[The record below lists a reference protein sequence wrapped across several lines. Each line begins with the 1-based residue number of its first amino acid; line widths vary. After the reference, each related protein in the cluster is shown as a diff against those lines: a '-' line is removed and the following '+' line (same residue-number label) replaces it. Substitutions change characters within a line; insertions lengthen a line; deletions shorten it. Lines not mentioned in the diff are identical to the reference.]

1 MNDINDCIIL
11 NVLNDDNTS
20 LFDKNYKFVIPIYQR
35 AYSWSENDIEKLIDG
50 ILNSKDTYNLGII
63 VVYKN
68 KNEDKYEV
76 IDGQQRLTTLY
87 MILKLLKIVKND
99 IEFSHRK
106 KSSSTLKIIE
116 KLIEKKEEENNKYD
130 QNLIKKAKIIQK
142 MIKNE
147 NELIKKL
154 KKTNVIITEIPN
166 KMDKIHYF
174 EIMNTRGKQLEKSDI
189 VKAKMMSLIKDDEIS
204 KKIFSEIWEACS
216 NINNYVHLNF
226 KQEIS
231 NRLFGRDNNKFIAKN
246 SSELFKFLRRYKSDF
261 QPKEYSI
268 EEIIDMNYIEDLNN
282 EENKDNIYN
291 FSEKIEFESIITFP
305 IFLLHTLHVFTE
317 IYKYENKDI
326 LDEQTDENKLLE
338 QYEKLFKLGLNED
351 DALDFIYC
359 MLKTRFL
366 FDQYII
372 RRKTDSKRDFDFVC
386 LTKIDRKNLLLQSA
400 LRVSY
405 TSPKTMHWITDSLIY
420 LYKNKKNNINDF
432 SDKLE
437 MIIKDNIRELI
448 DPNNKKDEITNEDS
462 YFNKGTEINHIVF
475 NYLDYLLWKKENY
488 KSYKFEF
495 RNSVEH
501 FYPQNPKGSKMEN
514 VNHFGNLCLVNK
526 PFNSELSNKLPD
538 EKKPFIETKK
548 NNSIKLRLMIKYI
561 KDNSSNELWREKYY
575 KKHGEEMLNL
585 LLENINRKE

>member
-20 LFDKNYKFVIPIYQR
+20 LFDKDYKFVIPIYQR

-68 KNEDKYEV
+68 KNKYEV

-87 MILKLLKIVKND
+87 MILKLLKKVDNN

-106 KSSSTLKIIE
+106 KSFDTLKNIKSIIE
-116 KLIEKKEEENNKYD
+116 KTDEKSNKYD
-130 QNLIKKAKIIQK
+130 QNLIEKVKIIQK

-147 NELIKKL
+147 NELIEKL
-154 KKTNVIITEIPN
+154 KNTNVIITEIPN

-216 NINNYVHLNF
+216 NINSHIHSNF

-231 NRLFGRDNNKFIAKN
+231 NRLFGKDNNKFIAKD

-268 EEIIDMNYIEDLNN
+268 EEIIDMNYIEDVNI
-282 EENKDNIYN
+282 EENVDNIYIL
-291 FSEKIEFESIITFP
+291 SEKTEFESIITFP

-326 LDEQTDENKLLE
+326 LDEQIDENKLLE

-372 RRKTDSKRDFDFVC
+372 RRKTDSKK

-448 DPNNKKDEITNEDS
+448 DPNNKKEEITKEDS

-475 NYLDYLLWKKENY
+475 NYLDYLLWKKEKEKY
-488 KSYKFEF
+488 KSYSFEF

-501 FYPQNPKGSKMEN
+501 FYPQNPKGSKMKN
-514 VNHFGNLCLVNK
+514 VNYFGNLCLVNK
-526 PFNSELSNKLPD
+526 PFNSELSNKLPS
-538 EKKPFIETKK
+538 EKKPFIETKE
-548 NNSIKLRLMIKYI
+548 NNSIKLRLMIEYI
-561 KDNSSNELWREKYY
+561 KDKNSNEAWRESNY
-575 KKHGEEMLNL
+575 KDHGEEMLNL
-585 LLENINRKE
+585 LLENINRKER